1 MTEELHG
8 FEEDGMGSEANP
20 LRQENKVLRG
30 RLTELTEQLA
40 ESEERRVTLLQKM
53 YDPRC
58 LSNEQTLRD
67 ILDFLGLV
75 MLILGPSS

>member
-40 ESEERRVTLLQKM
+40 ESEERRVTLLQK
-53 YDPRC
+53 
-58 LSNEQTLRD
+58 
-67 ILDFLGLV
+67 
-75 MLILGPSS
+75 